1 MNGKKITFN
10 GDLDSF
16 KTKDKGVTIQI
27 KTTTDHLSLDKLS
40 DIADGDITVYLE
52 SSQLELIDELD
63 GEFEAKDI
71 AKLDKLHSID
81 SDGYRETIYT
91 ATTKD
96 GSVYGLTEDLYE
108 NIKLQM
114 PEEPEKPVDIDDVP
128 ADSNF
133 EPENDNNDEGEKMDL
148 FKVNPETNTIE
159 QVTEQEEPKLDFRCD
174 YCDKKMSLSEKA
186 IYSDLLSGYFCSL
199 KCLLGYLDIKV
210 DTVNELIADES
221 RDFYESKN

>member
-10 GDLDSF
+10 GDLDNF

-27 KTTTDHLSLDKLS
+27 KTTTDHLSLDKLN

-81 SDGYRETIYT
+81 SDGYRETKYT

-96 GSVYGLTEDLYE
+96 GSFYGLTDDLYE
-108 NIKLQM
+108 SLKLQM
-114 PEEPEKPVDIDDVP
+114 PEEPVDNYVSIDSD
-128 ADSNF
+128 A
-133 EPENDNNDEGEKMDL
+133 EPKDDNDNDDDNMDL
-148 FKVNPETNTIE
+148 FEVNPETKKIE
-159 QVTEQEEPKLDFRCD
+159 QVTQ
-174 YCDKKMSLSEKA
+174 
-186 IYSDLLSGYFCSL
+186 
-199 KCLLGYLDIKV
+199 
-210 DTVNELIADES
+210 
-221 RDFYESKN
+221 

>member
-10 GDLDSF
+10 GDLDNF

-40 DIADGDITVYLE
+40 DIADGKITVYLE
-52 SSQLELIDELD
+52 SSQLELVEELD
-63 GEFEAKDI
+63 GEFEVRDI
-71 AKLDKLHSID
+71 AMLDKLHRID
-81 SDGYRETIYT
+81 ANGQRETKYT

-96 GSVYGLTEDLYE
+96 GSVYGITEDLYE
-108 NIKLQM
+108 VLKQQM
-114 PEEPEKPVDIDDVP
+114 PEEPEEPVDIGDVP

-159 QVTEQEEPKLDFRCD
+159 QLTE
-174 YCDKKMSLSEKA
+174 
-186 IYSDLLSGYFCSL
+186 
-199 KCLLGYLDIKV
+199 
-210 DTVNELIADES
+210 
-221 RDFYESKN
+221 

>member
-10 GDLDSF
+10 GDLDTF

-63 GEFEAKDI
+63 GEFEVSDI

-96 GSVYGLTEDLYE
+96 GSVYGLSEDLYE
-108 NIKLQM
+108 NLKQQM
-114 PEEPEKPVDIDDVP
+114 PEEPEKPVDIDDIP
-128 ADSNF
+128 D
-133 EPENDNNDEGEKMDL
+133 DNTDYEKKMDL
-148 FKVNPETNTIE
+148 FEVNPETKKIE
-159 QVTEQEEPKLDFRCD
+159 QVTEKRQN
-174 YCDKKMSLSEKA
+174 
-186 IYSDLLSGYFCSL
+186 G
-199 KCLLGYLDIKV
+199 
-210 DTVNELIADES
+210 
-221 RDFYESKN
+221 

>member
-1 MNGKKITFN
+1 MNGKKITFS

-63 GEFEAKDI
+63 GEFEAEDI

-96 GSVYGLTEDLYE
+96 GSVYGLTDDLYE
-108 NIKLQM
+108 SLKLQM
-114 PEEPEKPVDIDDVP
+114 PEEPVDNGIDDVP
-128 ADSNF
+128 EETDV
-133 EPENDNNDEGEKMDL
+133 EPEDNSDNDDGIDL
-148 FKVNPETNTIE
+148 FGVNPETKKIE
-159 QVTEQEEPKLDFRCD
+159 QVTQ
-174 YCDKKMSLSEKA
+174 
-186 IYSDLLSGYFCSL
+186 
-199 KCLLGYLDIKV
+199 
-210 DTVNELIADES
+210 
-221 RDFYESKN
+221 

>member
-10 GDLDSF
+10 GDLDNF

-63 GEFEAKDI
+63 GEFEAEDI

-81 SDGYRETIYT
+81 SDGYRETIYR

-108 NIKLQM
+108 VLKQQM
-114 PEEPEKPVDIDDVP
+114 PEEPEEPVDIGDVP

-148 FKVNPETNTIE
+148 FEVNPETKKIE
-159 QVTEQEEPKLDFRCD
+159 QVTE
-174 YCDKKMSLSEKA
+174 
-186 IYSDLLSGYFCSL
+186 
-199 KCLLGYLDIKV
+199 
-210 DTVNELIADES
+210 
-221 RDFYESKN
+221 

>member
-40 DIADGDITVYLE
+40 DIADGQITVYLE
-52 SSQLELIDELD
+52 SSQLELIEELD
-63 GEFEAKDI
+63 GEFKVSDI

-96 GSVYGLTEDLYE
+96 GSVYGLSEDLYE
-108 NIKLQM
+108 VLKQQM
-114 PEEPEKPVDIDDVP
+114 PEEPVDIGDVSDDTD
-128 ADSNF
+128 A
-133 EPENDNNDEGEKMDL
+133 EPEDDNDNDGIDL
-148 FKVNPETNTIE
+148 FGVNPETKKIE
-159 QVTEQEEPKLDFRCD
+159 QVTE
-174 YCDKKMSLSEKA
+174 
-186 IYSDLLSGYFCSL
+186 SGN
-199 KCLLGYLDIKV
+199 KI
-210 DTVNELIADES
+210 EA
-221 RDFYESKN
+221 KNV